1 MQLGISCDNELC
13 TVIALV
19 PWLINNGVEMTTG
32 VSKYLFLII
41 LVWYYLMYLWL
52 WLYLSRSSPYYL
64 HPKRIDTWT
73 VANPLYAYVHLCWI
87 WGFHF
92 LKVGTSR
99 LGASGFGYHRST
111 ANLSRTFGAG
121 AHEARG
127 RENATLSMHTF
138 WKCGP
143 SIRVSGGWGVYFL
156 GSHLHS
162 PRNSLENQYPGVRGL
177 F

>member
-1 MQLGISCDNELC
+1 
-13 TVIALV
+13 
-19 PWLINNGVEMTTG
+19 MTI
-32 VSKYLFLII
+32 F
-41 LVWYYLMYLWL
+41 
-52 WLYLSRSSPYYL
+52 RSSPYYL

-156 GSHLHS
+156 GSHLEAKHALS
-162 PRNSLENQYPGVRGL
+162 KKQSRKSVSRGQGVVLVVCWQATTNQNRLRSADDWSFQSVLHCGFPRGFLCNAA
-177 F
+177 